1 MTTTAEIFAVP
12 QLSPDP
18 RVRIFRR
25 TLSGLD
31 DFEKMQVDAY
41 LILGEQYAFLLD
53 TLLCPGDVA
62 QLLALAAPD
71 IGTRQLLCINSHA
84 DWDHTW
90 GNGYFQQH
98 PTVPIVAHDLC
109 RQRLLSEEATLHL
122 REYQARFPLFHAVTL
137 RPPSLTFSQRLT
149 LVDGELCIELLHAPG
164 HCLDQIV
171 AWLPS
176 IGLLLA
182 FDAIERPLPSIADAA
197 CAPLMFA
204 TLHQMAGLPARSI
217 LYSHGQTSTSPTLLA
232 DNLAY
237 LREIE
242 RRSRLLLAEH
252 RPAASEL
259 EHAAELIGYPFSQ
272 AWAGQS
278 TEIDLPYYTLTHEQN
293 TQAILHWL
301 LGADDLSAAAP

>member
-1 MTTTAEIFAVP
+1 MATTAELFAVP

-31 DFEKMQVDAY
+31 GFEQMKVDAY

-53 TLLCPGDVA
+53 TLLCPDDVA
-62 QLLALAAPD
+62 QLLALAAPE
-71 IGTRQLLCINSHA
+71 IGTRQLFCINSHA

-90 GNGYFQQH
+90 GNGYFQHH
-98 PTVPIVAHDLC
+98 PTVPIVAHDIC
-109 RQRLLSEEATLHL
+109 RQRLLSEETILHM
-122 REYQARFPLFHAVTL
+122 REYQARFPLFHNVTV
-137 RPPSLTFSQRLT
+137 RPPSLTFSERLT

-182 FDAIERPLPSIADAA
+182 FDAVEYPLPSIADAA
-197 CAPLMFA
+197 CAPLMLA
-204 TLHQMAGLPARSI
+204 TLHQLAGLPARSV
-217 LYSHGQTSTSPTLLA
+217 LCSHGQTNTSPTLIA

-242 RRSRLLLAEH
+242 RRCRLLLADQ

-259 EHAAELIGYPFSQ
+259 EHSAELIGYPFSQ
-272 AWAGQS
+272 MWTGQT
-278 TEIDLPYYTLTHEQN
+278 TEIDLPYYTWTHEQN
-293 TQAILHWL
+293 AQAILRWL
-301 LGADDLSAAAP
+301 MGADDLSAGAL